1 MVGLRRRHGGS
12 RRQGHARRAGGR
24 GGLPGAKLRY
34 RFEGQREYRSVAG
47 AEGPTRFQRAGSPGR
62 DCVPPEQGRLQ
73 RVARSAEG
81 ERRGP
86 AEGGSQ
92 EGEDGILN
100 RNRQAKTPAPP
111 RQVTCCAVVG
121 QTVPSARV
129 YQAYFAAPGPGPP
142 PRVLPALSVTL

>member
-12 RRQGHARRAGGR
+12 RRQGHACRVGGR
-24 GGLPGAKLRY
+24 GELPGAKLRR

-62 DCVPPEQGRLQ
+62 DCVPPEQGGLQ

-100 RNRQAKTPAPP
+100 CNRQAKTPAPP
-111 RQVTCCAVVG
+111 KQVTCRGGADGFVC
-121 QTVPSARV
+121 QRL
-129 YQAYFAAPGPGPP
+129 QAYFAAPAPGPP